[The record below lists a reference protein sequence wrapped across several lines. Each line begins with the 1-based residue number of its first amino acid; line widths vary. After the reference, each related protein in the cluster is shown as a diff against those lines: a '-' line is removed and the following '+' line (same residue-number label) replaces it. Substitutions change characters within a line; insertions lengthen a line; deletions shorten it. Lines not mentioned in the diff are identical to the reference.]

1 MFATKN
7 YEAGDIILEEDPLVS
22 CQFAWNAA
30 YKYIACDHC
39 MRLVIQQFFFT
50 NASLLVRNT
59 I

>member
-39 MRLVIQQFFFT
+39 MRLVI
-50 NASLLVRNT
+50 
-59 I
+59 